1 MHKAHNIASLMQI
14 NIFLM
19 KKKFEVTYTIN
30 GISAF
35 IVQARI
41 CVSDGLL

>member
-1 MHKAHNIASLMQI
+1 MHKAHNIAPLMQI

-19 KKKFEVTYTIN
+19 KKKFGVTYTIN

-35 IVQARI
+35 IVQALI
-41 CVSDGLL
+41 CAATGS